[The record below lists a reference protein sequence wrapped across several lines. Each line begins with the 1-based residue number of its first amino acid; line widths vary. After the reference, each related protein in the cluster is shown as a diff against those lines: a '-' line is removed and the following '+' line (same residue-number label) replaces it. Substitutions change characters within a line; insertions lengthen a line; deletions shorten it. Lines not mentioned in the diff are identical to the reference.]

1 VVKSGDRKNAVAY
14 LNKSYKVSITRACA
28 TLGMSKSVFYYSSVK
43 DDSAVIDKLNQL
55 VEVKS
60 RRGFPYLFN
69 RIRNEGLRW
78 NKKRVKRVYNL
89 LKLNIRRKHK
99 RRLPERLRGALAAP
113 ARINQCWSMD
123 FMHDTLM
130 NGRKVRILN
139 VIDDYNRQALS
150 VNVDYSHSGLSVS
163 RVLAQLIE
171 INGKPEQIRCD
182 NGPEFLSIALTEFC
196 TTKNIALNYI
206 QPGKPTQNA
215 YIERFNRTFR
225 EDILDAYLFE
235 NIRQLRDLSQNWLED
250 YNLNHPHQS
259 LKRLSPL
266 KYIEEF
272 QHI

>member
-1 VVKSGDRKNAVAY
+1 MVKSGDRKNAVAY

-28 TLGMSKSVFYYSSVK
+28 TLGISKSVFYYSSVK

>member
-1 VVKSGDRKNAVAY
+1 MKSGDRKNAVAY
-14 LNKSYKVSITRACA
+14 LNKSYQVSITRACA
-28 TLGMSKSVFYYSSVK
+28 TLGLPKSVFYYCSVK
-43 DDSAVIDKLNQL
+43 DDSQVIEKLNQL
-55 VEVKS
+55 VESKP

-69 RIRNEGLRW
+69 RIRNEGLPW

-89 LKLNIRRKHK
+89 LKLNIRRKCK
-99 RRLPERLRGALAAP
+99 RRLPERLRVALAAP
-113 ARINQCWSMD
+113 AKINQCWSMD

-130 NGRKVRILN
+130 NGRKVRIFN

-163 RVLAQLIE
+163 RVLEQLIE

-182 NGPEFLSIALTEFC
+182 NGPEFLSIVLTEYC
-196 TTKNIALNYI
+196 NSKNIKLKYI

-215 YIERFNRTFR
+215 YIERFNRTYR

-235 NIRQLRDLSQNWLED
+235 DINQLRELSWNWLED
-250 YNLNHPHQS
+250 YNLNHPHKS

>member
-1 VVKSGDRKNAVAY
+1 MVKSGDRKNAVAY

-43 DDSAVIDKLNQL
+43 DDSEVIDKLNQL

-99 RRLPERLRGALAAP
+99 RRLPERLRGALVAP

-196 TTKNIALNYI
+196 KTKNIALNYI

>member
-1 VVKSGDRKNAVAY
+1 MVKSGDRKNAVAY

-28 TLGMSKSVFYYSSVK
+28 TLGMPKSVFYYSSVK

-60 RRGFPYLFN
+60 RRGSPYLFN

-139 VIDDYNRQALS
+139 VIYDYNRQALS

>member
-1 VVKSGDRKNAVAY
+1 MVKSGDRKNAVAY

-43 DDSAVIDKLNQL
+43 DDSEVIDKLNQL